1 MHSGNPFTGRFV
13 IEPKPQNVWGLTHA
27 VWFFA
32 MGLGGGLYLNRLL
45 FGIDFGEAL
54 GMPAAVVLG
63 MTLVIVSGL
72 ILVAD
77 LGRPI
82 RAPRAFY
89 NIRRSWISVG
99 AVAHFTFLVLEAVLL
114 LPYLTIAESQP
125 FAGVFWAPGTTA
137 ALVLSWASA
146 VPAFVIIV
154 YPGLVLACSP
164 SIPFWNTTLI
174 PLQFLG
180 SALAGGA
187 AIAYLFGASRAPAIV
202 VALGA
207 VLATLGFTVAH
218 IFNARYQRGAALTA
232 LAQVLRGALA
242 PHFVWGNLI
251 LGLVLPS
258 AALLLHLTG
267 ILVAASLPWTG
278 ALILLGSFLA
288 KYAVIKAGHYAPLF

>member
-1 MHSGNPFTGRFV
+1 MHSGNAFTGRFLV
-13 IEPKPQNVWGLTHA
+13 EPKPQNVWGLSHA

-32 MGLGGGLYLNRLL
+32 MGLGGGLYLDRLL

-63 MTLVIVSGL
+63 MALVIVSGL
-72 ILVAD
+72 ILVRD
-77 LGRPI
+77 LGRPA
-82 RAPRAFY
+82 RAPRALC
-89 NIRRSWISVG
+89 NVRGSWISVG
-99 AVAHFTFLVLEAVLL
+99 AIAHFTFLVLEGVLL
-114 LPYLTIAESQP
+114 LPYLTIGESKP
-125 FAGVFWAPGTTA
+125 FADLFSAPGTTA

-154 YPGLVLACSP
+154 YPGLVLAFSP

-187 AIAYLFGASRAPAIV
+187 AIAYLFGAPAAPAIV

-207 VLATLGFTVAH
+207 VLATLAFTVAH
-218 IFNARYQRGAALTA
+218 IENARYQRGAALTA
-232 LAQVLRGALA
+232 LAQVLRGTLA
-242 PHFVWGNLI
+242 PHFVWGNLV

-258 AALLLHLTG
+258 AALLLHVTG
-267 ILVAASLPWTG
+267 IQVAGSLPSTG